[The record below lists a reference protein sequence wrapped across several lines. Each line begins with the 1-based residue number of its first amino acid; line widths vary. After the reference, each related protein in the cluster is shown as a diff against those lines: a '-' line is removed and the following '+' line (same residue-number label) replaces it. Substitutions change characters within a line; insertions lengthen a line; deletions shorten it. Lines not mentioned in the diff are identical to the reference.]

1 MMSDQNKPTGLPRLV
16 KALGYSLH
24 GLRAAWAHEEA
35 FRLEAIVALCLMPTV
50 FLVGDSPLEY
60 LILALSLIALIV
72 AELFNSAIEG
82 LCDHVNPTHHALIGR
97 IKDYCAA
104 AVFLVILIVITLWIT
119 IGWINW
125 ISL

>member
-1 MMSDQNKPTGLPRLV
+1 MSNQDKPTGLPRLV
-16 KALGYSLH
+16 KALGYSLN
-24 GLRAAWAHEEA
+24 GLRAAWVHEEA
-35 FRLEAIVALCLMPTV
+35 FRLEAIVSLCLMPTV

-60 LILALSLIALIV
+60 LILVLSLLALAV

-104 AVFLVILIVITLWIT
+104 AVFLTILIVITLWIA
-119 IGWINW
+119 IGWLNW
-125 ISL
+125 MSL

>member
-1 MMSDQNKPTGLPRLV
+1 MSNQDKPTGLPRLV
-16 KALGYSLH
+16 KALGYSLN
-24 GLRAAWAHEEA
+24 GLRAAWVHEEA
-35 FRLEAIVALCLMPTV
+35 FRLEAIVTLCLMPTV

-60 LILALSLIALIV
+60 LILALSLLALIV

-82 LCDHVNPTHHALIGR
+82 LCDHVNPTHHVLIGR

-104 AVFLVILIVITLWIT
+104 AVFLTILIVITLWIA
-119 IGWINW
+119 IGWLNW

>member
-1 MMSDQNKPTGLPRLV
+1 MSNKDQPTGFPRLL
-16 KALGYSLH
+16 KALGYSLN
-24 GLRAAWAHEEA
+24 GLRAAWVHEEA
-35 FRLEAIVALCLMPTV
+35 FRLEAIVTLCLMPTV

-60 LILALSLIALIV
+60 LILALSLLALIV

-104 AVFLVILIVITLWIT
+104 AVFLAILIVITLWIA
-119 IGWINW
+119 IGWLNW

>member
-1 MMSDQNKPTGLPRLV
+1 MSNQDKPTGLPRLV
-16 KALGYSLH
+16 KALGYSLN
-24 GLRAAWAHEEA
+24 GLRAAWVHEEA
-35 FRLEAIVALCLMPTV
+35 FRLEAIVSLCLMPTV

-60 LILALSLIALIV
+60 LILVLSLLALAV

-104 AVFLVILIVITLWIT
+104 AVFLAILIVITLWIAV
-119 IGWINW
+119 GWLNW

>member
-1 MMSDQNKPTGLPRLV
+1 MSNKDKPTGFPRLV
-16 KALGYSLH
+16 KALGYSVNGLH
-24 GLRAAWAHEEA
+24 AAWVHEEA
-35 FRLEAIVALCLMPTV
+35 FRLEAIVTLCLMPTV

-60 LILALSLIALIV
+60 LILALSLLALIV

-104 AVFLVILIVITLWIT
+104 AVFLAILIVITLWIA
-119 IGWINW
+119 IGWLNW

>member
-1 MMSDQNKPTGLPRLV
+1 MSNKHKPTGFPRLV
-16 KALGYSLH
+16 KALGYSLN
-24 GLRAAWAHEEA
+24 GLRAAWVHEEA
-35 FRLEAIVALCLMPTV
+35 FRLEAIVTLCLMPTV

-60 LILALSLIALIV
+60 LILALSLLALIV

-104 AVFLVILIVITLWIT
+104 AVFLAILIVITLWIA
-119 IGWINW
+119 IGWLNW

>member
-1 MMSDQNKPTGLPRLV
+1 MSNKDKPTGLPRLV
-16 KALGYSLH
+16 KALGYSLN
-24 GLRAAWAHEEA
+24 GLRAAWVHEEA
-35 FRLEAIVALCLMPTV
+35 FRLEAIVTLCLMPTV

-60 LILALSLIALIV
+60 LILALSLLALIV

-82 LCDHVNPTHHALIGR
+82 LCDHVNPTHHVLIGR

-104 AVFLVILIVITLWIT
+104 AVFLAILIVITLWIA
-119 IGWINW
+119 IGWLNW

>member
-1 MMSDQNKPTGLPRLV
+1 MSNKDKPTGFPRLV
-16 KALGYSLH
+16 KALGYSLN
-24 GLRAAWAHEEA
+24 GLRAAWVHEEA
-35 FRLEAIVALCLMPTV
+35 FRLESIVTLFLMPTV

-60 LILALSLIALIV
+60 LILALSLLALIV

-82 LCDHVNPTHHALIGR
+82 LCDHVNPTHNVLIGR

-104 AVFLVILIVITLWIT
+104 AVFLAILIVITLWIA

>member
-1 MMSDQNKPTGLPRLV
+1 MSNKDKPTGFPRLV
-16 KALGYSLH
+16 KALGYSVNGLH
-24 GLRAAWAHEEA
+24 AAWVHEEA
-35 FRLEAIVALCLMPTV
+35 FRLEAIVTLCLIPTV

-60 LILALSLIALIV
+60 LILALSLLALIV

-104 AVFLVILIVITLWIT
+104 AVFLAILIVITLWIA
-119 IGWINW
+119 IGWLNW

>member
-1 MMSDQNKPTGLPRLV
+1 MSNKDQPTGFPRLL
-16 KALGYSLH
+16 KALGYSLN
-24 GLRAAWAHEEA
+24 GLRAAWVHEEA
-35 FRLEAIVALCLMPTV
+35 FRLESIVTLCLMPTV

-60 LILALSLIALIV
+60 LILALSLLALIV

-104 AVFLVILIVITLWIT
+104 AVFLTILIVITLWIA
-119 IGWINW
+119 IGWLNW

>member
-1 MMSDQNKPTGLPRLV
+1 MSNKDKPTGFPRLV
-16 KALGYSLH
+16 KALGYSLN
-24 GLRAAWAHEEA
+24 GLRAAWVHEEA
-35 FRLEAIVALCLMPTV
+35 FRLESIVTLFLMPTV

-60 LILALSLIALIV
+60 LILALSLLALIV

-104 AVFLVILIVITLWIT
+104 AVFLAILIVITLWIA
-119 IGWINW
+119 IGWLNW

>member
-1 MMSDQNKPTGLPRLV
+1 MSNKDKPTGFPRLV
-16 KALGYSLH
+16 KALGYSLN
-24 GLRAAWAHEEA
+24 GLRAAWVHEEA
-35 FRLEAIVALCLMPTV
+35 FRLESIVTLFLMPTV

-60 LILALSLIALIV
+60 LILALSLLALIV

>member
-1 MMSDQNKPTGLPRLV
+1 MSNKDQPTGFPRLL
-16 KALGYSLH
+16 KALGYSLN
-24 GLRAAWAHEEA
+24 GLRAAWVHEEA
-35 FRLEAIVALCLMPTV
+35 FRLEAIVTLCLMPTV

-60 LILALSLIALIV
+60 LILALSLLALIV

-82 LCDHVNPTHHALIGR
+82 LCDHVNPTHHVLIGR

-104 AVFLVILIVITLWIT
+104 AVFLAILIVITLWIA
-119 IGWINW
+119 IGWLNW

>member
-1 MMSDQNKPTGLPRLV
+1 MSNQDKPTGLPRLV
-16 KALGYSLH
+16 KALGYSLN
-24 GLRAAWAHEEA
+24 GLRAAWVHEEA
-35 FRLEAIVALCLMPTV
+35 FRLEAIVTLCLMPTV

-60 LILALSLIALIV
+60 LILVLSLLALAV

-104 AVFLVILIVITLWIT
+104 AVFLTILIVITLWIA
-119 IGWINW
+119 IGWLNW

>member
-1 MMSDQNKPTGLPRLV
+1 MSNKDKPTGFLRLV
-16 KALGYSLH
+16 KALGYSLN
-24 GLRAAWAHEEA
+24 GLRAAWVHEEA
-35 FRLEAIVALCLMPTV
+35 FRLESIVTLCLMPTV

-60 LILALSLIALIV
+60 LILALSLLALIV

-104 AVFLVILIVITLWIT
+104 AVFLAILIVVTLWIA

>member
-1 MMSDQNKPTGLPRLV
+1 MSNQDKPTGLPRLV
-16 KALGYSLH
+16 KALGYSLN
-24 GLRAAWAHEEA
+24 GLRAAWVHEEA
-35 FRLEAIVALCLMPTV
+35 FRLEAIVSLCLMPTV

-60 LILALSLIALIV
+60 LILVLSLLALAV

-104 AVFLVILIVITLWIT
+104 AVFLAILIVITLWIA

>member
-1 MMSDQNKPTGLPRLV
+1 MSNQDKPTGLPRLV
-16 KALGYSLH
+16 KALGYSLN
-24 GLRAAWAHEEA
+24 GLRAAWVHEEA
-35 FRLEAIVALCLMPTV
+35 FRLEAIVSLCLMPTV

-60 LILALSLIALIV
+60 LILVLSLLALSV

-104 AVFLVILIVITLWIT
+104 AVFLTILIVITLWIA
-119 IGWINW
+119 IGWLNW

>member
-1 MMSDQNKPTGLPRLV
+1 MSNQDKPTGLPRLV
-16 KALGYSLH
+16 KALGYSLN
-24 GLRAAWAHEEA
+24 GLRAAWVHEEA
-35 FRLEAIVALCLMPTV
+35 FRLEAIVSLCLMPTV

-60 LILALSLIALIV
+60 LILVLSLLALAV
-72 AELFNSAIEG
+72 TELFNSAIEG

-104 AVFLVILIVITLWIT
+104 AVFLTILIVITLWIA
-119 IGWINW
+119 IGWLNW

>member
-1 MMSDQNKPTGLPRLV
+1 MSNKDKPTGFPRLV
-16 KALGYSLH
+16 KALGYSLN
-24 GLRAAWAHEEA
+24 GLRAAWVHEEA
-35 FRLEAIVALCLMPTV
+35 FRLESIVTLCLMPTV

-60 LILALSLIALIV
+60 LILALSLLALIV

-82 LCDHVNPTHHALIGR
+82 LCDHVNPTHHVLIGR

-104 AVFLVILIVITLWIT
+104 AVFLAILIVITLWIA
-119 IGWINW
+119 IGWLNW

>member
-1 MMSDQNKPTGLPRLV
+1 MSNQDKPTGLPRLV
-16 KALGYSLH
+16 KALGYSLN
-24 GLRAAWAHEEA
+24 GLRAAWVHEEA
-35 FRLEAIVALCLMPTV
+35 FRLEAIVSLCLMPTV

-60 LILALSLIALIV
+60 LILVLSLLALAV

-104 AVFLVILIVITLWIT
+104 AVFLTILIVITLWIA
-119 IGWINW
+119 IGWLNW